1 MLQRN
6 GFFYFSYYYILMN
19 ILFSIFIM
27 ILLYAIVNLFLTIKE
42 ETILFLQRM
51 AILETLKSNIIEKT
65 KIQSDKLK
73 LADELNLQIKQTNA
87 ILIKKTVKL
96 NFALFKILFKNK

>member
-1 MLQRN
+1 
-6 GFFYFSYYYILMN
+6 MN

-27 ILLYAIVNLFLTIKE
+27 ILLYAIVYLFLTIKE

-51 AILETLKSNIIEKT
+51 ATLETLKSNIIEKT
-65 KIQSDKLK
+65 RIQSDKLK

-87 ILIKKTVKL
+87 VLIEKTVKL